1 MTSVRPRLTPQMS
14 LNASSIDLNR
24 NRTIRTRRR
33 APTAP
38 AVSERAPLMKP
49 LIMSTSSGLT
59 ATAALPSRLS
69 YWLSCGA
76 MKLITRLS
84 VSTARLGFRGPKRLE
99 ATSIAMAIRGP
110 RPRRVLKLRSAAR
123 LAVLVS
129 ENVVAVV
136 DTTLSRA

>member
-1 MTSVRPRLTPQMS
+1 
-14 LNASSIDLNR
+14 
-24 NRTIRTRRR
+24 
-33 APTAP
+33 
-38 AVSERAPLMKP
+38 MKP

-59 ATAALPSRLS
+59 ATARASLEALVLVELRRDEADQAVERVD
-69 YWLSCGA
+69 GQ
-76 MKLITRLS
+76 
-84 VSTARLGFRGPKRLE
+84 VGVARAEEVE

-110 RPRRVLKLRSAAR
+110 RPSIELKLRSAAR